1 MVHKLKLDF
10 KMASKAKLT
19 LSQFLFRRNN
29 NASNNETGKSEQTSH
44 GGNNGGGGEINTVNS
59 HTSSGSSPNRKMSV
73 GSSGGTVSVAG
84 GKQAQKHLEYVQKQE
99 ILKAHHLQKSAQPSM
114 DSSQQRQRQ
123 QQQHHQ
129 TPHQQV
135 QQQLQG
141 ILKKPGGNGKE
152 SIHGGSLASRTH
164 RSSLHRSKSNPNPSN
179 NPLKEVS
186 WSCPTLEKRRE
197 VILNYFERIILEN
210 KQEQNL
216 RNKATIKPN
225 IPCEGGNGGEPI
237 YEEILDLSGL
247 PPPSQF
253 MNSSERTGSLKPKL
267 GPKKVRM
274 NIPQD
279 QQNNVGNGQ
288 SPIYDK
294 VLCRSHSML
303 ESSTSSTA
311 SLNSSGFYD
320 IAPSTTA
327 SISSSGSHSLYENFR
342 PSSYYAPSSSSESDY
357 GIVGGG
363 GLEELSGN
371 GNNGKIQTTR
381 RSHSFH
387 DNYRTSGS
395 YNIQTPQHPLVDT
408 DQLYAKVCKRK
419 KLKVPTDQ
427 YHQPPQQNHQRPL
440 SYPTTKADC
449 KANDDDSTE
458 IGEQLRVQVSCG
470 NVVTMIPVM
479 MPCSSS
485 FSTSCLSLSSSSD
498 NNNDDMT
505 ITTSISNNHG
515 RNNHNGH
522 HMQYDLEKN
531 LPDKHIA
538 YTQGKRGGDGASE
551 ATSRISAAIRNRNNL
566 SVIHLLASY
575 DPAKEIEEFIP
586 TPTFTAIIDST
597 ECAPKSISV
606 PVRVDFSSSNSNNTS
621 PTNSNNKKNE
631 EDSHP
636 SSRQPLMVTNCSFG
650 YDNDAFEDDDDG
662 ENNNHHK
669 NLSSSGTSS
678 TSGADDGDDGS
689 SATSDSDTDE
699 DDHHAQKCKPLFH
712 FKYFVPS
719 TNQPTEFYNNT
730 QFFCLLG

>member
-1 MVHKLKLDF
+1 
-10 KMASKAKLT
+10 MASKAKLT

-29 NASNNETGKSEQTSH
+29 NATNHETGKSEQTSH
-44 GGNNGGGGEINTVNS
+44 GSNNGGGGEISGVNN
-59 HTSSGSSPNRKMSV
+59 HSSPANSPNRKISV
-73 GSSGGTVSVAG
+73 SSAGGTVSVAQ
-84 GKQAQKHLEYVQKQE
+84 GKQAQKHFEYLQKQE
-99 ILKAHHLQKSAQPSM
+99 IIKAHHPQKSAQPSM

-123 QQQHHQ
+123 QQHHPQ

-152 SIHGGSLASRTH
+152 SSSGGGLASRTH

-210 KQEQNL
+210 KQEQNQ

-225 IPCEGGNGGEPI
+225 IPFEGGNGEPI

-253 MNSSERTGSLKPKL
+253 MNNSERTGSLKPKL

-279 QQNNVGNGQ
+279 QQNNVDNGQ

-311 SLNSSGFYD
+311 SLSSSGFYD

-363 GLEELSGN
+363 GLDEFYAS

-427 YHQPPQQNHQRPL
+427 YHQTPPQNHQRPV
-440 SYPTTKADC
+440 SYPTTKSDC
-449 KANDDDSTE
+449 KENEDEDTE
-458 IGEQLRVQVSCG
+458 SGEQLHVQVSCG

-485 FSTSCLSLSSSSD
+485 FSQSCLSLSSSSD

-505 ITTSISNNHG
+505 ITTSISNNNHG

-522 HMQYDLEKN
+522 MQYELEKN

-538 YTQGKRGGDGASE
+538 YTQGKRGGGDGSSNAP
-551 ATSRISAAIRNRNNL
+551 SRMSAAIRNRNNL

-575 DPAKEIEEFIP
+575 DSAKETEEFIP

-606 PVRVDFSSSNSNNTS
+606 PVRVDFSSSNKNTTS
-621 PTNSNNKKNE
+621 PTNTNNKKNE

-662 ENNNHHK
+662 ENSNHHK

-712 FKYFVPS
+712 FKIFSFHQQNNRPSFTITCNFFVCWVK
-719 TNQPTEFYNNT
+719 N
-730 QFFCLLG
+730 